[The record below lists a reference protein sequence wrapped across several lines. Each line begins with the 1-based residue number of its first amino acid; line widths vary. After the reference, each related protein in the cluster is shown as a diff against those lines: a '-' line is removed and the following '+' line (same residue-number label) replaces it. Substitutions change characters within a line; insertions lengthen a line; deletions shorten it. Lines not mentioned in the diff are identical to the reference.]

1 MIDRFDES
9 AILIGGRRNERLVGS
24 LRILCREPEEE
35 WEHDRFW
42 SWRDEFPPRRSTVDV
57 SRLCLEWDERRIQ
70 SVVCLLR
77 AVGYVMLELRRR
89 FILACC
95 TDELVGMYS
104 TFLGARFTGDVILH
118 EDLGAKPHRMFFVD
132 LDQILGGRGPSLLGW
147 LAACSPVTAC
157 AVRDYEKRVWDAI
170 PNRALQLLVARSAA
184 RLSAPTIALLDAS
197 RRVRSVLR
205 RRSRRRQ
212 IQGAPR
218 SARAESRGVPAL
230 RD

>member
-89 FILACC
+89 
-95 TDELVGMYS
+95 
-104 TFLGARFTGDVILH
+104 
-118 EDLGAKPHRMFFVD
+118 
-132 LDQILGGRGPSLLGW
+132 
-147 LAACSPVTAC
+147 
-157 AVRDYEKRVWDAI
+157 
-170 PNRALQLLVARSAA
+170 
-184 RLSAPTIALLDAS
+184 
-197 RRVRSVLR
+197 
-205 RRSRRRQ
+205 SRRRQ